1 MNEPNLYYLHNLT
14 QTKGEINMSRKEF
27 VRKTTVEL
35 IELDEKINVVGLSFN
50 KCKENGLVE
59 LKGSMM
65 DFELYGHFDK
75 LDKVA
80 EKRQPDTNFT
90 IWAND
95 DLLIG
100 KWVDN
105 DNKQDEIFSTVAIPQ
120 GKYLKV
126 LWNAETFD
134 QLVQDYMGGEE
145 EIKNAYIN
153 EHGIVFPDEYMF
165 IEVYPQDT
173 VNGSE
178 TEYPEAYM
186 LTRVRS

>member
-1 MNEPNLYYLHNLT
+1 MN
-14 QTKGEINMSRKEF
+14 KKEF

-50 KCKENGLVE
+50 KCKENGLIE

-80 EKRQPDTNFT
+80 EKKQSDTNFT

-95 DLLIG
+95 DLFIG
-100 KWVDN
+100 KWVDG
-105 DNKQDEIFSTVAIPQ
+105 DKEQDEMFSTVTIPQ

-126 LWNAETFD
+126 WWNAETFD
-134 QLVQDYMGGEE
+134 QLVQDYMGGEQDV
-145 EIKNAYIN
+145 KDSYIH
-153 EHGIVFPDEYMF
+153 EHGIVFPDVDSMY
-165 IEVYPQDT
+165 IEVYPQDKI
-173 VNGSE
+173 NGSD
-178 TEYPEAYM
+178 TEYPEAYTLM
-186 LTRVRS
+186 RVCTK